1 MQGIVPVILS
11 GGSGT
16 RLWPLSRELEPKQLL
31 PLVTDRTLLQ
41 DTLLRTQAL
50 AADRLL
56 PPIVVCTEAHRF
68 LVAGQ
73 CREIGVQP
81 RAIVLEPAGRN
92 TAPAVA
98 VAALLAGAEGD
109 SDRGRE
115 AAPTEANP
123 ILLVLPADH
132 VILDT
137 GAFVAAVE
145 VAMEAA
151 AVGKLVTFGVV
162 PDRPETGYGY
172 LLKGE
177 AHGGWS
183 QLMHFVEKPDLP
195 TAQEYLASGRYLWNS
210 GMFLFTARAYLDELE
225 RLAPEMLAKC
235 RAAVAA
241 ADRDADFTRL
251 GAAFLECPAD
261 SIDYAVME
269 KARNAAVVPLDAGWS
284 DVGSWAALH
293 AVLDKEFAA
302 LETRRQL
309 LADRLL
315 DHTGSGETD
324 QGAGLGDVQIAKHG
338 KAGCDAAGRRV
349 REDADV
355 GKFGVVEFT
364 QSGRDLR
371 HLHQTES
378 AFHHACATRCGD
390 DHHGLLATDCFFNRA
405 RDLFS
410 HDDAHTAANEAIL
423 HRADDRGPPGEF
435 ALRANDGVLE
445 SS

>member
-1 MQGIVPVILS
+1 
-11 GGSGT
+11 
-16 RLWPLSRELEPKQLL
+16 
-31 PLVTDRTLLQ
+31 
-41 DTLLRTQAL
+41 
-50 AADRLL
+50 
-56 PPIVVCTEAHRF
+56 
-68 LVAGQ
+68 
-73 CREIGVQP
+73 
-81 RAIVLEPAGRN
+81 
-92 TAPAVA
+92 
-98 VAALLAGAEGD
+98 
-109 SDRGRE
+109 
-115 AAPTEANP
+115 
-123 ILLVLPADH
+123 VLPADH

-177 AHGGWS
+177 ARGGWS

-293 AVLDKEFAA
+293 AVLDKDANGNVLRGDVIVEACTNSYVAA
-302 LETRRQL
+302 S
-309 LADRLL
+309 DRLVAVVGL
-315 DHTGSGETD
+315 DGIIVVETPD
-324 QGAGLGDVQIAKHG
+324 AVLVMDAEESQRIKQIVETLK
-338 KAGCDAAGRRV
+338 AAGRS
-349 REDADV
+349 D
-355 GKFGVVEFT
+355 
-364 QSGRDLR
+364 DL
-371 HLHQTES
+371 L
-378 AFHHACATRCGD
+378 
-390 DHHGLLATDCFFNRA
+390 
-405 RDLFS
+405 
-410 HDDAHTAANEAIL
+410 
-423 HRADDRGPPGEF
+423 
-435 ALRANDGVLE
+435 
-445 SS
+445 